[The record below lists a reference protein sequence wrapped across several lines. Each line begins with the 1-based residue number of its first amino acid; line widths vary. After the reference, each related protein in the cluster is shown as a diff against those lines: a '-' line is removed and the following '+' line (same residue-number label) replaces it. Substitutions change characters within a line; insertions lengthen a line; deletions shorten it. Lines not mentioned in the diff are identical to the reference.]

1 MNVPRIVIKGML
13 NTLRMR
19 RTTRG
24 ESVSGIFMSSTVV
37 NRDLLR
43 NVFCTHREDRGSEGG
58 RMILQLVEKIINLWD
73 GSHLH

>member
-24 ESVSGIFMSSTVV
+24 ESVLGIFMSSTVV

-43 NVFCTHREDRGSEGG
+43 NVLCSHREDRGSEGG
-58 RMILQLVEKIINLWD
+58 WMILQLVEKIINLWD
-73 GSHLH
+73 RSHLH